1 VSPARQPEESAS
13 VPFIRASPAM
23 RALDEMAR
31 RIADSD
37 LTVLIRGESGAGK
50 EVVARHVHAC
60 STRRSRPFVKV
71 NCAAVPETLLESELF
86 GHERAAF
93 TGAVARRRGKFE
105 MAQSGSIL
113 LDEITEMSPAVQ
125 AKLLHVIQDKQFN
138 RLGGSE
144 LVRVDARV
152 LAATNRSLEA
162 EVEAGRFREDLY
174 FRLKVI
180 DLYVPP
186 LRERGEDIPLLIDHF
201 VERFALQYRR
211 PQPQL
216 SNRLVSLLVEHRW
229 DGNVRELENAIR
241 RVVVLGDET
250 SVVTELLSKEG
261 EPRAAQHASGKEDVD
276 LEFDAGVGLKE
287 VGRRAALAAERAL
300 ILATL
305 EKTRWNRVKTA
316 RLLRVSYK
324 TLLSKMKQCGL
335 SDG

>member
-1 VSPARQPEESAS
+1 
-13 VPFIRASPAM
+13 M

-50 EVVARHVHAC
+50 EVVARHVHSS
-60 STRRSRPFVKV
+60 STRRAQPFVKV

-105 MAQSGSIL
+105 MAKSGSVL

-138 RLGGSE
+138 RLGGSDN
-144 LVRVDARV
+144 VRVDVRV
-152 LAATNRSLEA
+152 LAATNRSLEE
-162 EVEAGRFREDLY
+162 EVESGRFREDLY

-186 LRERGEDIPLLIDHF
+186 LRERREDIPLLIEHF
-201 VERFALQYRR
+201 LERFSAQYRR
-211 PQPQL
+211 EQPQL
-216 SNRLVSLLVEHRW
+216 SSRLTSLLVDHRW
-229 DGNVRELENAIR
+229 DGNVRELENVIR
-241 RVVVLGDET
+241 RVVVLGDEV
-250 SVVTELLSKEG
+250 SVVTELLSKES
-261 EPRAAQHASGKEDVD
+261 AQPSGTPGAEGRSGVD
-276 LEFDAGVGLKE
+276 LEFEAGIGLKE
-287 VGRRAALAAERAL
+287 VGRRAALAAERTL

-316 RLLRVSYK
+316 RILRVSYK